1 MVLLP
6 FHVLDLMGQGQGRL
20 IKLQL
25 DISTRSVSSAYFQLG
40 INVPF
45 LYNKETKKQAI
56 VTQSS
61 GLGKKHSSLMIQ
73 IGDAHPVTYTTTFQ
87 VSKSGIRGTSL
98 PVVNVANA

>member
-45 LYNKETKKQAI
+45 LYNKETTKQAI

-61 GLGKKHSSLMIQ
+61 DLGKKHSSLMIQ
-73 IGDAHPVTYTTTFQ
+73 IGDAHPVTYTTFQ
-87 VSKSGIRGTSL
+87 VSKSGIRGRSL